1 MMREIMLSIISSYI
15 SRVKRKKDET
25 QMSKASSMMFKEK
38 KTTVFI
44 VPDFYWIRQKREDG

>member
-38 KTTVFI
+38 KNYSIYSTRLLL
-44 VPDFYWIRQKREDG
+44 D